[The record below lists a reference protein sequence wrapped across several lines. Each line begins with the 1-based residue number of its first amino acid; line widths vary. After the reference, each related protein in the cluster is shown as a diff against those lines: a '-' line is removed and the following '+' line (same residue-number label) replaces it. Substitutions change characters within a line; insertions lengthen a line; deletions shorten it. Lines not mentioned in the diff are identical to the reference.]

1 MSSLKELHLINIG
14 PLGAK
19 VDYSVATNLEILE
32 VRDFDEAKF
41 EEYYEMS
48 QMELGWFSIWCWIH
62 QLEYYIENQFQA
74 MNMACLPTGRKLQLL
89 KLKSL
94 SLSNIHFYAG
104 NQGPWRFNLPELR
117 EVDLGPYIHR
127 EYPTDRPVSSCFSPQ
142 LVLVSELNIFR
153 VKTGFILLCQ
163 RYWQQNSE
171 LSEELDC
178 RFHSKRTF

>member
-1 MSSLKELHLINIG
+1 
-14 PLGAK
+14 
-19 VDYSVATNLEILE
+19 
-32 VRDFDEAKF
+32 
-41 EEYYEMS
+41 
-48 QMELGWFSIWCWIH
+48 
-62 QLEYYIENQFQA
+62 

-163 RYWQQNSE
+163 RY
-171 LSEELDC
+171 
-178 RFHSKRTF
+178 